1 MHFWRNINPFL
12 SFSHLFGESPDSY
25 RHSIFVLIRTAFK
38 NYLIIATKSTMTT
51 TINDELCK
59 LNGHILL
66 SERFNDQGIEV
77 VYSVNKETISGFSKT
92 IDWLTNKLKIISL
105 NINKHIFL
113 FTLT

>member
-1 MHFWRNINPFL
+1 
-12 SFSHLFGESPDSY
+12 
-25 RHSIFVLIRTAFK
+25 
-38 NYLIIATKSTMTT
+38 MTT

-92 IDWLTNKLKIISL
+92 ID
-105 NINKHIFL
+105 
-113 FTLT
+113 